1 MPTEGGRRQ
10 RGTAGSSSPMPS
22 GRSSHGSEAVP
33 PIGGRDKAMRITW
46 LLEVADQLWGGVKVA
61 LENANWQHRQGHQVT
76 VVSRSGP
83 PPWMQLA
90 CEFRRVQDFRSEHLP
105 DADVLIGTYWTTVP
119 WARSAEP
126 SKGAPVHFCQG
137 YEGDGAENEALRDR
151 IEAAYRLP
159 GVLRLTV
166 SPHLTRLFRD
176 RFGVEA
182 QQVPYAI
189 DHAVHFPGAERA
201 PGSPLRVG
209 LVGPWQIAWKGLATG
224 YAACQLAHQAGQKLV
239 LVRATNTAPDAAEL
253 QQPFAVEW
261 HRQLPPARMG
271 EFYRSLDLLIAT
283 SIGAEEGFF
292 LPAVEAMACGVP
304 TILTDVPCFRDHQA
318 VAGNDLYAMFVPP
331 NDPAALAEAIVVAGA
346 IPEVRTTLRREGLA
360 LAAHY
365 RQETHG
371 QALLQLLTRAAAL
384 RPSGEV
390 HALRLVAEDKVR
402 PAASQGSAP
411 LTTIGAQLRRLANDL
426 AHRGDHELS
435 ARALLA
441 AHVLS
446 PHDRELRLTAAQAQ
460 QAAGDA
466 VTALRLYDE
475 LAQAGDD
482 DALVHQGRG
491 EALHALG
498 RMHDAAQAFRAAL
511 ATGPRTADA
520 YNRLGVVLFQAG
532 DLAGA
537 RDSFERALTVEPGH
551 DDAAA
556 NLAALPA
563 A

>member
-1 MPTEGGRRQ
+1 
-10 RGTAGSSSPMPS
+10 
-22 GRSSHGSEAVP
+22 
-33 PIGGRDKAMRITW
+33 MRITW

-61 LENANWQHRQGHQVT
+61 LENANWQHRQGHRVT

-83 PPWMQLA
+83 PAWMQLE
-90 CEFRRVQDFRSEHLP
+90 CDFRRVQDFRSEHLP
-105 DADVLIGTYWTTVP
+105 DADVLVATYWTTVS
-119 WARSAEP
+119 WARSAAP
-126 SKGAPVHFCQG
+126 TKGAPVHFCQG

-151 IEAAYRLP
+151 IESAYRLS
-159 GVLRLTV
+159 GVQRVTIT
-166 SPHLTRLFRD
+166 PHLTRLFQE
-176 RFGVEA
+176 RFGITA
-182 QQVPYAI
+182 SQVPYTI
-189 DHAVHFPGAERA
+189 DHAVHFPGPERK
-201 PGSPLRVG
+201 PGTPVRVG

-224 YAACQLAHQAGQKLV
+224 YAACQLASKAGQQLV

-253 QQPFAVEW
+253 QQPFPIEW
-261 HRQLPPARMG
+261 HRQLPPKAMG

-283 SIGAEEGFF
+283 SIGGEEGFF

-304 TILTDVPCFRDHQA
+304 TILTDVPCFRDHA
-318 VAGNDLYAMFVPP
+318 ALAGNDHYAMFVPP

-346 IPEVRTTLRREGLA
+346 MMDVRTTMRREGLR

-371 QALLQLLTRAAAL
+371 QALLQVFEQAAAT
-384 RPSGEV
+384 RRGHEP
-390 HALRLVAEDKVR
+390 HALRLVDGAR
-402 PAASQGSAP
+402 PASPTATATPPGVSP
-411 LTTIGAQLRRLANDL
+411 LATIGAQLRRLANDL
-426 AHRGDHELS
+426 DQRGEAAMA

-441 AHVLS
+441 AHDLS
-446 PHDRELRLTAAQAQ
+446 PHDRELALTAALAQ
-460 QAAGDA
+460 HTAGDPG
-466 VTALRLYDE
+466 TALRLYDA
-475 LAQAGDD
+475 LAAAGVD
-482 DALVHQGRG
+482 DAVLHQGRG

-537 RDSFERALTVEPGH
+537 RDSFERALDVEPGH

-556 NLAALPA
+556 NLKALPA

>member
-1 MPTEGGRRQ
+1 
-10 RGTAGSSSPMPS
+10 
-22 GRSSHGSEAVP
+22 
-33 PIGGRDKAMRITW
+33 MRITW

-83 PPWMQLA
+83 PAWMQLE

-159 GVLRLTV
+159 GVLRVTV
-166 SPHLTRLFRD
+166 SPHLTRLFRE
-176 RFGVEA
+176 RFDVEA
-182 QQVPYAI
+182 QQVPYTI

-261 HRQLPPARMG
+261 HRQLPPAQMG

-283 SIGAEEGFF
+283 STGAEEGFF

-304 TILTDVPCFRDHQA
+304 TVLTDVPCFRDHQA
-318 VAGNDLYAMFVPP
+318 MAGNEHYAMFVPP

-365 RQETHG
+365 RQEAHG

-384 RPSGEV
+384 RPHGEV
-390 HALRLVAEDKVR
+390 HALRLVAEEKVR
-402 PAASQGSAP
+402 PAASQGAAP

-426 AHRGDHELS
+426 GHRGDHELS

-446 PHDRELRLTAAQAQ
+446 PHDRELRLTAAQTQ

-466 VTALRLYDE
+466 ATALRLYDE

-482 DALVHQGRG
+482 DAIVHQGRG

-537 RDSFERALTVEPGH
+537 RDSFERALTVEPNH